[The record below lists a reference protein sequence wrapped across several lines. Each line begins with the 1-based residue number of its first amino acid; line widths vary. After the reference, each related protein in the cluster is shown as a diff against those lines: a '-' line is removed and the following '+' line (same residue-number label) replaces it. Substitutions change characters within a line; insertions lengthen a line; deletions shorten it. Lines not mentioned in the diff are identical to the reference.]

1 MNTEV
6 IPPKCPQCG
15 SAIPADAP
23 QGLCP
28 RCVLLGAATP
38 TDSGRPPT
46 RTEPPAV
53 ETLQA
58 AFPNLEIVGLIGR
71 GGMGFVYKARQPKL
85 DRAVALKLLPM
96 ELGADPHFAERFNR
110 EARALARLSHPN
122 IVAVYDFGVS
132 GGFGYLLMEFVDGV
146 NLRQAMQA
154 GRFSPAEA
162 LAVVPKI
169 CEALQFAHEQG
180 VLHRDIKPENI
191 LLDGQGRVKIADFGI
206 AKLVGDDQP
215 DLSLTVSGAH
225 LGTPSYMAPEQ
236 IEKPGEV
243 DHRADIYSLGVVF
256 YELLTGELPLG
267 RFAPPSSKATL
278 DARVDDIV
286 MRALAKERE
295 LRQQSAG
302 EVKTQVETVTG
313 SPGASPAKPMARQP
327 ADSSFALSWLFRSP
341 WRWGGG
347 VLVLAAMLGLFVAI
361 RAQRQAVAAQRAE
374 ASEIPTLALTFVSVD
389 LREDAKGHWL
399 GFDVAQRQ
407 DGECDLTVRTE
418 GLEGSVPVETRKST
432 YYREVPGQVPV
443 EHLRLEW
450 LLPKAMDQA
459 GRLALQ
465 QGVNES
471 LLHKSF
477 TLRPGD
483 EWRVFAV
490 SPAAKGPLRGY
501 LGVRLPDPASD
512 AKRP

>member
-1 MNTEV
+1 M
-6 IPPKCPQCG
+6 
-15 SAIPADAP
+15 
-23 QGLCP
+23 
-28 RCVLLGAATP
+28 
-38 TDSGRPPT
+38 
-46 RTEPPAV
+46 
-53 ETLQA
+53 
-58 AFPNLEIVGLIGR
+58 
-71 GGMGFVYKARQPKL
+71 
-85 DRAVALKLLPM
+85 
-96 ELGADPHFAERFNR
+96 
-110 EARALARLSHPN
+110 
-122 IVAVYDFGVS
+122 
-132 GGFGYLLMEFVDGV
+132 
-146 NLRQAMQA
+146 
-154 GRFSPAEA
+154 
-162 LAVVPKI
+162 
-169 CEALQFAHEQG
+169 
-180 VLHRDIKPENI
+180 
-191 LLDGQGRVKIADFGI
+191 
-206 AKLVGDDQP
+206 
-215 DLSLTVSGAH
+215 
-225 LGTPSYMAPEQ
+225 
-236 IEKPGEV
+236 
-243 DHRADIYSLGVVF
+243 
-256 YELLTGELPLG
+256 
-267 RFAPPSSKATL
+267 
-278 DARVDDIV
+278 
-286 MRALAKERE
+286 
-295 LRQQSAG
+295 
-302 EVKTQVETVTG
+302 
-313 SPGASPAKPMARQP
+313 
-327 ADSSFALSWLFRSP
+327 
-341 WRWGGG
+341 
-347 VLVLAAMLGLFVAI
+347 LVLAAMLGLFVAI

-512 AKRP
+512 AKRPCSGCVLRHTLDARAARPG